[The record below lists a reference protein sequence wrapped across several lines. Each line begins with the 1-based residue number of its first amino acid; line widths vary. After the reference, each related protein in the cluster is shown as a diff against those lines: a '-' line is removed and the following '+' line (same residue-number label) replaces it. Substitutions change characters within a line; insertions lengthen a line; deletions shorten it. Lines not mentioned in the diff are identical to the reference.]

1 MFAELMIIYE
11 SWPFSMGLVES
22 NVMNSHG
29 DERERRVLKSCHVLG
44 GDHWTPP
51 QMSRSSAMRLGHGD
65 EPLTPQRAPAQRYLP
80 HVDAPT

>member
-44 GDHWTPP
+44 GTIGPHPKCHAPRRCASVT
-51 QMSRSSAMRLGHGD
+51 AMNR
-65 EPLTPQRAPAQRYLP
+65 
-80 HVDAPT
+80 